1 MNEQEKEM
9 IERITKV
16 ESAVSA
22 LNERVDR
29 HEKLIDSIQSLAT
42 SVKCMGENVEK
53 LEGKVDELCAKPA
66 KRWDSVVVAVLGAV
80 AGGLGTAIVTV
91 VLGG

>member
-1 MNEQEKEM
+1 MDEHTKEI
-9 IERITKV
+9 IERITKA

-53 LEGKVDELCAKPA
+53 LEGKVDELCAKPG
-66 KRWDSVVVAVLGAV
+66 KRWDSVVVAILGAV
-80 AGGLGTAIVTV
+80 AGGLGTAVVTA